1 MSLYSDMLDTLVTE
15 AEAALGIKATR
26 DPGVVGSLVSAN
38 GGCVF
43 IQFPT
48 HVGRLLAGPN
58 LEVPVSLVAPAP
70 ADVPA
75 MDWLLEHFDALVEFC
90 GPRSVNNGPIDIGS
104 NTYPAVTATAQI
116 ALDTTEV

>member
-1 MSLYSDMLDTLVTE
+1 MSAYSDMLDALVVE
-15 AEAALGIKATR
+15 AEAALGVKATR
-26 DPGVVGSLVSAN
+26 DPGVVGSLVST
-38 GGCVF
+38 GLGCIFV
-43 IQFPT
+43 QFPT

-75 MDWLLEHFDALVEFC
+75 MDWLLDHFDALVEFAGARDITT
-90 GPRSVNNGPIDIGS
+90 GPLDVGS

-116 ALDTTEV
+116 AMEVTS